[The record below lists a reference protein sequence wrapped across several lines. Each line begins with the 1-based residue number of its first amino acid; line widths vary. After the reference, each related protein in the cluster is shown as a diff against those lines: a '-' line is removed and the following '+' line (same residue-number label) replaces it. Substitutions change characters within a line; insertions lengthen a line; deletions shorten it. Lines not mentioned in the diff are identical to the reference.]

1 MRCLIVKSPEVDARE
16 AAEAAVAIAA
26 SAGGLDAIGA
36 VLRALPASL
45 PAAVLI
51 VQHLDPNHPS
61 LMAEILDRRTG
72 LPVKQA
78 EDGELLCDGVVHL
91 APPDNHLTVGD
102 DRCVHLTQSPRIDFL
117 RPSAN
122 LLFATVARAFGP
134 RTIAVVL
141 TGSGSDGAEGAGE
154 VKRRGGRV
162 IVEDPQTARF
172 RSMPAA
178 AIAAGV
184 ADSVLPVEQIGQAV
198 VGYLAVG
205 DHAG

>member
-1 MRCLIVKSPEVDARE
+1 MRCRIVRSPEVDARE
-16 AAEAAVAIAA
+16 AAQSVVAIAA
-26 SAGGLDAIGA
+26 SAGGLDALGV
-36 VLRALPASL
+36 VLGALPATL

-61 LMAEILDRRTG
+61 LMAEILDRRTS

-78 EDGELLCDGVVHL
+78 EDGELLCHAVVHL

-102 DRCVHLTQSPRIDFL
+102 DRRVHLTRSPRIGFL

-134 RTIAVVL
+134 RAIAVVL

-162 IVEDPQTARF
+162 IVEDPETARF

-178 AIAAGV
+178 AVAAGV
-184 ADSVLPVEQIGQAV
+184 ADVVLPVEQVGPAV
-198 VGYLAVG
+198 VGYLAVR